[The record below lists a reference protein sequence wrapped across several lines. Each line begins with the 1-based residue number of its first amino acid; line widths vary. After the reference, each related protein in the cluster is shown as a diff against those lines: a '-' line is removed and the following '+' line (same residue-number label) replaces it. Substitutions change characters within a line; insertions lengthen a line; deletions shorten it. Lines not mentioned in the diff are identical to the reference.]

1 MTPDE
6 KEAIRAHVA
15 KGGNIGPVDA
25 AALLAEVDRL
35 TAQVKG
41 FPFLPYVEGQNDER
55 ARILAGMEGLPEAAV
70 GYPKDLISRAAVL
83 RAGDQHVGE
92 YRRAGGADEGGGET
106 GRERGPERS
115 EGKRFGRTAQ
125 QSLSLRHET
134 KAGSRPGRRVSGL

>member
-55 ARILAGMEGLPEAAV
+55 ARILAAVEGLAGAMDGYSRDRRLGFMEGIAAV
-70 GYPKDLISRAAVL
+70 TAIVK
-83 RAGDQHVGE
+83 GE
-92 YRRAGGADEGGGET
+92 
-106 GRERGPERS
+106 
-115 EGKRFGRTAQ
+115 
-125 QSLSLRHET
+125 
-134 KAGSRPGRRVSGL
+134 